1 MEPINNCLVKID
13 VFCPESRVELIAK
26 PITKNIEM
34 VPLLKENSE
43 PVKVDN
49 LPSRLSVY
57 QFVAPR
63 IVFLKII
70 SRTVFYRLRNM
81 VKFRMSAD

>member
-13 VFCPESRVELIAK
+13 VFCPESRVELTAK

-43 PVKVDN
+43 PLKVDN

-57 QFVAPR
+57 QYVAPR
-63 IVFLKII
+63 IVFLII
-70 SRTVFYRLRNM
+70 ILIAVCYELRN
-81 VKFRMSAD
+81 